1 MSKKNIKTNR
11 AAWLALL
18 LMSALILPGCVSTVR
33 ILTPTFNELEDKVL
47 RVEVSRGPMV
57 LLAPEVETPGVVGTM
72 LYHGGTARGI
82 AFYGGDRN
90 DIHPAAEDVIP
101 YRWLNITARGLWK
114 EASILGTGGISGG
127 IFPAVI
133 ADGVPLLKKGDWV
146 DMYIPAPKTFS
157 ISNHSFLTVVRLVCT
172 VEDKACQKREKK
184 KLGRVQ
190 GQLVQPKG
198 TFDWASVSITPH
210 YTMDG
215 QWLPGKELFRPASTE
230 NQGE

>member
-1 MSKKNIKTNR
+1 MTKQNIKTNR
-11 AAWLALL
+11 AAWLVLV
-18 LMSALILPGCVSTVR
+18 LMSVLILPGCVSTLR

-47 RVEVSRGPMV
+47 RVEVTTGQ
-57 LLAPEVETPGVVGTM
+57 LLFSAPEVETPGPYSTK
-72 LYHGGTARGI
+72 LYNGGSTISI
-82 AFYGGDRN
+82 AVYGGDRN
-90 DIHPAAEDVIP
+90 DTHPVAEDVIP
-101 YRWLNITARGLWK
+101 YRWHPITARGLWK
-114 EASILGTGGISGG
+114 EASLLGTGGISSG

-146 DMYIPAPKTFS
+146 DIYIPAPKTFS
-157 ISNHSFLTVVRLVCT
+157 ISNHSFLTVVRLVCA

-184 KLGRVQ
+184 KLGRVR

-215 QWLPGKELFRPASTE
+215 QWLPGKELFRPTPAE